1 MARIQM
7 LNDINLQIESLE
19 ELEER
24 GMMTDAIKEQIDNFK
39 EEERIL
45 QISID
50 RETETREDEWIGRF
64 RIIVCLFI
72 FVVFIIVT
80 ICSLIL

>member
-1 MARIQM
+1 M